1 MGRSFKDNPRV
12 ISWHRCFWEG
22 HGFQPCH
29 IDSLYRTYGTAESRA
44 LPKTFRDSR
53 VLRGLLK
60 MLVPFLASQTE

>member
-1 MGRSFKDNPRV
+1 MDRNFKDNPRV

-44 LPKTFRDSR
+44 FLKSSAIREFP
-53 VLRGLLK
+53 RGLI
-60 MLVPFLASQTE
+60 MTWVAFLASQT